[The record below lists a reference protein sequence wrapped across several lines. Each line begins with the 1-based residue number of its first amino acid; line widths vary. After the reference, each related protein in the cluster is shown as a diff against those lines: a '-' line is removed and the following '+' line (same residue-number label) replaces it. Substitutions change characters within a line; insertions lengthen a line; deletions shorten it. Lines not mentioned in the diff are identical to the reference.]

1 MPHLVAL
8 VIDLWYDGLHTQTR
22 RYDVQLDGN
31 LNKFPLRELI
41 EMVVY
46 SSVTGVLEL
55 RAGADIGQV
64 FFRDGQP
71 YHAVAGQ
78 RAGMDAI
85 AAMFEERDS
94 PFRFV
99 ADREAEASTLWI
111 DPWELIER
119 GETQA
124 HQWIRIR
131 TFIPNL
137 ECVPAL
143 RGTPAANH
151 IHIHETVWPVLSAV
165 DGRRNVVEIAAY
177 LNLVQLDACVALAD
191 LVEQGLIEIRRSVA
205 APTSSLFAPPT
216 VAASQTAAVQ
226 PAAQPSEAQTRS
238 TSGFLERL
246 LADAQAEE
254 QRRPDL
260 TD

>member
-1 MPHLVAL
+1 M
-8 VIDLWYDGLHTQTR
+8 
-22 RYDVQLDGN
+22 QLDGN

-55 RAGADIGQV
+55 RAGTDIGQI

-71 YHAVAGQ
+71 YHALAGQ
-78 RAGMDAI
+78 RKGMDAI

-99 ADREAEASTLWI
+99 ADQEAEGSTLWL

-119 GETQA
+119 GEAQA
-124 HQWIRIR
+124 RQWVHVRA
-131 TFIPNL
+131 FIPDL

-143 RGTPAANH
+143 RGTPATNQ
-151 IHIHETVWPVLSAV
+151 IHIRETVWPLLAAV
-165 DGRRNVVEIAAY
+165 DGRRNVIEIAAY
-177 LNLVQLDACVALAD
+177 LNLVQLDACIALAD
-191 LVEQGLIEIRRSVA
+191 LVEQGLIEIRRSA
-205 APTSSLFAPPT
+205 TRPTSTLFAP
-216 VAASQTAAVQ
+216 ATAAGPPKVS
-226 PAAQPSEAQTRS
+226 PQPSESDSRS
-238 TSGFLERL
+238 ASGFLERL

-260 TD
+260 TDDDTQDRKRVSRYVDDRR

>member
-1 MPHLVAL
+1 
-8 VIDLWYDGLHTQTR
+8 
-22 RYDVQLDGN
+22 VQLDGN
-31 LNKFPLRELI
+31 VNKFPLRELI

-71 YHAVAGQ
+71 YHAVAGE

-99 ADREAEASTLWI
+99 ADREAEDATLWI

-124 HQWIRIR
+124 RQWSRIR
-131 TFIPNL
+131 AFIPDL
-137 ECVPAL
+137 ACVPVL
-143 RGTPAANH
+143 RGNPSSNQ
-151 IHIHETVWPVLSAV
+151 IHISETVWPVLAAV
-165 DGRRNVVEIAAY
+165 DGRRNPVEIAAF
-177 LNLVQLDACVALAD
+177 LNLVLLDACVALAD
-191 LVEQGLIEIRRSVA
+191 LIEQGLIEVRRALVV
-205 APTSSLFAPPT
+205 PSSTLFAPP
-216 VAASQTAAVQ
+216 AAAGM
-226 PAAQPSEAQTRS
+226 PKMPAQPSEAEQRS
-238 TSGFLERL
+238 TPGFLERL

-260 TD
+260 TDDDTQDRKRVTRYVDDRR

>member
-1 MPHLVAL
+1 M
-8 VIDLWYDGLHTQTR
+8 
-22 RYDVQLDGN
+22 QLDGN

-55 RAGADIGQV
+55 RAGTDIGQI

-71 YHAVAGQ
+71 YHAAAGE

-85 AAMFEERDS
+85 VAMFEEHDS

-99 ADREAEASTLWI
+99 ADREANDATLWI

-119 GETQA
+119 GEAQA
-124 HQWIRIR
+124 RQWSRIRIC
-131 TFIPNL
+131 IPNL

-143 RGTPAANH
+143 RGTPAANQ
-151 IHIHETVWPVLSAV
+151 IHISETVWPVLAAV
-165 DGRRNVVEIAAY
+165 DGRRNVVEIATF
-177 LNLVQLDACVALAD
+177 LNLVLLDACVALAD
-191 LVEQGLIEIRRSVA
+191 LVEQGLIEIRR
-205 APTSSLFAPPT
+205 APAVLSSTLFAPPT
-216 VAASQTAAVQ
+216 AAGAAKA
-226 PAAQPSEAQTRS
+226 AAQPSEADQHATP
-238 TSGFLERL
+238 GFLERL

-260 TD
+260 TDDDTQDRKRVSRYVDDRR

>member
-1 MPHLVAL
+1 M
-8 VIDLWYDGLHTQTR
+8 
-22 RYDVQLDGN
+22 QLDGN

-55 RAGADIGQV
+55 RAGTDIGQI

-71 YHAVAGQ
+71 YHAAAGQ
-78 RAGMDAI
+78 RMGMDAI
-85 AAMFEERDS
+85 TVMFEERDS

-119 GETQA
+119 GEAQA
-124 HQWIRIR
+124 RQWARVR

-143 RGTPAANH
+143 RGNPATTQ
-151 IHIHETVWPVLSAV
+151 IHISETVWPVLSAV
-165 DGRRNVVEIAAY
+165 DSQRNVIEIATY
-177 LNLVQLDACVALAD
+177 LNLVLLDACVALAD
-191 LVEQGLIEIRRSVA
+191 LVEQGLIEIRRSFA
-205 APTSSLFAPPT
+205 APAGSLFAPP
-216 VAASQTAAVQ
+216 SAAVAQKAPPQ
-226 PAAQPSEAQTRS
+226 PGEVAPQS
-238 TSGFLERL
+238 TPGFLERL

-260 TD
+260 TDDDTQDRKRVSRYVDDRR

>member
-1 MPHLVAL
+1 
-8 VIDLWYDGLHTQTR
+8 
-22 RYDVQLDGN
+22 VQLDGN

-55 RAGADIGQV
+55 RAGANIGQI

-71 YHAVAGQ
+71 YHAAAGERTGMEAVAV
-78 RAGMDAI
+78 
-85 AAMFEERDS
+85 MFEEHDS

-111 DPWELIER
+111 DPWEMIER
-119 GETQA
+119 GEAQA
-124 HQWIRIR
+124 RQWARIR

-143 RGTPAANH
+143 RGTPAANQ
-151 IHIHETVWPVLSAV
+151 IHISETVWPVLSAV
-165 DGRRNVVEIAAY
+165 DGRRNVVEIATF
-177 LNLVQLDACVALAD
+177 LNLVLLDTCAALAD
-191 LVEQGLIEIRRSVA
+191 LIEQGLIEIRRSFA
-205 APTSSLFAPPT
+205 AQPGTLFAPPT
-216 VAASQTAAVQ
+216 
-226 PAAQPSEAQTRS
+226 AAQPAKESAQPGAADTRS
-238 TSGFLERL
+238 TPGFLERL

-260 TD
+260 TDDDTQDRKRVSRYVDDRR

>member
-1 MPHLVAL
+1 
-8 VIDLWYDGLHTQTR
+8 
-22 RYDVQLDGN
+22 VQLDGN

-55 RAGADIGQV
+55 RAGADIGQI

-71 YHAVAGQ
+71 YHAAAGQ
-78 RAGMDAI
+78 REGMDAI
-85 AAMFEERDS
+85 TAMFEERDS

-99 ADREAEASTLWI
+99 ADSEAQGSTLWL

-119 GETQA
+119 GEAQA
-124 HQWIRIR
+124 SQWARIR
-131 TFIPNL
+131 TCIPNL

-143 RGTPAANH
+143 RDTPAASQ
-151 IHIHETVWPVLSAV
+151 IHIRETVWPLLSAV
-165 DGRRNVVEIAAY
+165 DGQRNVIEIAKY

-191 LVEQGLIEIRRSVA
+191 LVEQGLIEIRHSFATPTSTLFA
-205 APTSSLFAPPT
+205 APSAAGPPK
-216 VAASQTAAVQ
+216 ASPQP
-226 PAAQPSEAQTRS
+226 PAAAPRS
-238 TSGFLERL
+238 RSGFLERL

-260 TD
+260 TDEDTQDRKRVSRYVDDRR